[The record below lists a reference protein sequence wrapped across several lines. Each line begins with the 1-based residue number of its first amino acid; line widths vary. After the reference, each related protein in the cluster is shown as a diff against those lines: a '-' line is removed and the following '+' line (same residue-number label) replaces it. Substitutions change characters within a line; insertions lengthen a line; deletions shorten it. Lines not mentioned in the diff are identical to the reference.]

1 MILRARRARLVK
13 LFMISH
19 TLIFVLGEGLIG
31 AVQVAVGIGLGLWA
45 RRGDSAT
52 AGPARHDLMQ
62 ASLIAKRL
70 QDLAD
75 EMSSS
80 VGEHR
85 SKLDQASQLLTSGTD
100 TKRRVS
106 WPSWSSM

>member
-1 MILRARRARLVK
+1 MPRARLRYGSK
-13 LFMISH
+13 LIMTSH
-19 TLIFVLGEGLIG
+19 TLFFVLGGCLLGLI
-31 AVQVAVGIGLGLWA
+31 QLAVGVAIGMRLRPA
-45 RRGDSAT
+45 NSST
-52 AGPARHDLMQ
+52 AGNGKHDLMQ

-85 SKLDQASQLLTSGTD
+85 SKLDQASHLLTSGGHTD
-100 TKRRVS
+100 DESLTALVV
-106 WPSWSSM
+106 